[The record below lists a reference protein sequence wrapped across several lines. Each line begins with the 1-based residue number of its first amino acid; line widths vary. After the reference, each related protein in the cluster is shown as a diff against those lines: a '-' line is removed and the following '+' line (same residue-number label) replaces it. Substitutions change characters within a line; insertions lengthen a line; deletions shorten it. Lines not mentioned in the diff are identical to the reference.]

1 MRLMHR
7 RNPLFGL
14 LIALAAG
21 VWPLAAPQPR
31 TLDLLTASIADIQ
44 AAVEG
49 GGMTYERLVQ
59 MYLNRIGAY
68 DKAGPVLNA
77 VIAINPRAL
86 DIARARDEERRKT
99 GRRGPLHGIPI
110 AIKDNIDT
118 TAMPTTGGN
127 PVFAAVGPARD
138 ATVVARLERA
148 GAIIFLKTNLDEL
161 AMSSQGLSTVGG
173 QTLNPYDLARSPGGS
188 SGGTAVA
195 VSAGFAAA
203 GLATETGL
211 SIRGPAANTGL
222 VAIAPSRGL
231 VSRAG
236 VIPISFTQD
245 RVGVHARRWPM
256 RRSCSPDPRLRRRG
270 SHHRREPRARRGFA
284 VSVDLTMTLEGMR
297 VGVLGNLFRD
307 GADFAAGNALDPAA
321 DRATP
326 PRVARR
332 SSMGCGPDTISSG
345 HDADTSAQQLRAAP
359 AFDAYLQRRGSS
371 APVKTLA
378 EFIAR
383 GKHLRGGNME
393 VRFAET
399 MKVDVLDSDNE
410 YRQRLATRAR
420 SPRAPYRADGCA
432 QSGRPRLSGEVA
444 RRAAGRARLTRGPR
458 DNPISSVTGLPAV
471 VVPVGCGSATACR
484 SAMEILGLPFSERA
498 LLTIA
503 QVYERLR
510 GPRVLPKTAP
520 LLPGDS
526 FRY

>member
-1 MRLMHR
+1 
-7 RNPLFGL
+7 
-14 LIALAAG
+14 
-21 VWPLAAPQPR
+21 
-31 TLDLLTASIADIQ
+31 
-44 AAVEG
+44 
-49 GGMTYERLVQ
+49 
-59 MYLNRIGAY
+59 
-68 DKAGPVLNA
+68 
-77 VIAINPRAL
+77 
-86 DIARARDEERRKT
+86 
-99 GRRGPLHGIPI
+99 
-110 AIKDNIDT
+110 
-118 TAMPTTGGN
+118 MPTTGGN

-188 SGGTAVA
+188 SSGTAVA
-195 VSAGFAAA
+195 VSAGFATA

-245 RVGVHARRWPM
+245 RVGVHAR
-256 RRSCSPDPRLRRRG
+256 SVADAALVL
-270 SHHRREPRARRGFA
+270 SHIRGFDA
-284 VSVDLTMTLEGMR
+284 EDLVTAESLGRDEASPYSVDSTMTLEGMR
-297 VGVLGNLFRD
+297 IGVLGNLFRE
-307 GADFAAGNALDPAA
+307 GAEFAAGNALV
-321 DRATP
+321 RQQIERLAT
-326 PRVARR
+326 RGATIVDGLRTGRDLVAL
-332 SSMGCGPDTISSG
+332 MPT
-345 HDADTSAQQLRAAP
+345 LRLNSFELRP

-371 APVKTLA
+371 APVRSLT
-378 EFIAR
+378 EFIAL
-383 GKHLRGGNME
+383 GKHLRGGNMDL
-393 VRFAET
+393 RFAET
-399 MKVDVLDSDNE
+399 MKVDVLDFDKE
-410 YRQRLATRAR
+410 YRQRLATRAEVR
-420 SPRAPYRADGCA
+420 SALIGLIDAHNLDALVYPVKSLGAPPIGSAD
-432 QSGRPRLSGEVA
+432 
-444 RRAAGRARLTRGPR
+444 TGPR

-471 VVPVGCGSATACR
+471 VVPVGLGPDGLPL
-484 SAMEILGLPFSERA
+484 AMEILGLPFSERA